1 MTDNCTKTIG
11 VFPNL
16 SKEGSLVLTCRIL
29 DWLEANGHRGIVP
42 PCVSGFTGMPR
53 RGLPISEWPAEV
65 DFAIVLGGDGTL
77 LSAARNLGSRGV
89 PLLGVNLGHFGFLT
103 EVESSEDLF
112 QTLPMFLSGDC
123 KEDRRTILTASVV
136 RNGEV
141 ARTGMAVNEAAVLK
155 GPFGRMTVTTLKV
168 SGSLVD
174 TYFADGLIVATP
186 TGSTAYSL
194 SAGGPLMAPSI
205 EALLIT
211 PVCAH
216 TLTSRSI
223 AVPASEICEIEVV
236 EPSQSTALSIDG
248 QEFFALEKGDIVR
261 IAVPGIK
268 VTLLRR
274 KSWSFYAVLRRKMKE
289 GADRLPR

>member
-1 MTDNCTKTIG
+1 MCVG
-11 VFPNL
+11 L
-16 SKEGSLVLTCRIL
+16 YRRCR
-29 DWLEANGHRGIVP
+29 AAH
-42 PCVSGFTGMPR
+42 
-53 RGLPISEWPAEV
+53 LPISEWPAEV
-65 DFAIVLGGDGTL
+65 DFAIVLGDRTL
-77 LSAARNLGSRGV
+77 RLLRNLGSRGV

-141 ARTGMAVNEAAVLK
+141 ARTGIAVNEAAVLK

-236 EPSQSTALSIDG
+236 EPSQSALSIDG
-248 QEFFALEKGDIVR
+248 QSSLRWKRRHYG

-274 KSWSFYAVLRRKMKE
+274 KGILRRASPE
-289 GADRLPR
+289 DERRCRQAPID

>member
-11 VFPNL
+11 YSPTFQR
-16 SKEGSLVLTCRIL
+16 GQFLVLTCRIL

-42 PCVSGFTGMPR
+42 PCVSGFTGRPR

-141 ARTGMAVNEAAVLK
+141 ARTGIAVNEAAVLK

-211 PVCAH
+211 PSAR
-216 TLTSRSI
+216 TPSSRSI
-223 AVPASEICEIEVV
+223 AVPASEICEIEVGN
-236 EPSQSTALSIDG
+236 PAIDG
-248 QEFFALEKGDIVR
+248 SFHRRPGVLCVGKGRHCR
-261 IAVPGIK
+261 IAFPAFCYSPAAKLV
-268 VTLLRR
+268 LLR
-274 KSWSFYAVLRRKMKE
+274 KACRKMKE